1 MQGLTTVPGR
11 EGTTQV
17 ADVPAPVDAPGMVL
31 VRPLEVGVCGTDRE
45 ISEGLFGVA
54 PDGEERLVLGHELLG
69 RVEHD
74 ARDFARGDLVTATVR
89 RSCGHCIPCAQG
101 APDSCDT
108 GDYLERGITR
118 LHGFA
123 AELVAEAPEHLVP
136 VPATLGRLG
145 VLAEPAS
152 VCERGLR
159 HVRAIGGRQPWGP
172 RRALVVGTGAIGMLA
187 TYFLRMEGLD
197 VWAAD
202 RTHDDHK
209 ERLVQ
214 ACGARFV
221 ATDDAPLRDLAGEVG
236 GFDVVLEAAGDAQ
249 VMLDAL
255 ALLRRNGVACLLGI
269 DGRPRDVTIDGRVLG
284 VDAILE
290 NRAIFGS
297 VNANRVDWSGAV
309 AHLDG
314 ARARWQE
321 ALEAFVGLRVPLDAY
336 ADAFAYRGVKATL
349 ELEGRA

>member
-1 MQGLTTVPGR
+1 M
-11 EGTTQV
+11 
-17 ADVPAPVDAPGMVL
+17 
-31 VRPLEVGVCGTDRE
+31 
-45 ISEGLFGVA
+45 
-54 PDGEERLVLGHELLG
+54 
-69 RVEHD
+69 
-74 ARDFARGDLVTATVR
+74 
-89 RSCGHCIPCAQG
+89 
-101 APDSCDT
+101 T

-172 RRALVVGTGAIGMLA
+172 RRA
-187 TYFLRMEGLD
+187 
-197 VWAAD
+197 
-202 RTHDDHK
+202 HDDHK

-249 VMLDAL
+249 VMLD
-255 ALLRRNGVACLLGI
+255 
-269 DGRPRDVTIDGRVLG
+269 
-284 VDAILE
+284 
-290 NRAIFGS
+290 
-297 VNANRVDWSGAV
+297 
-309 AHLDG
+309 
-314 ARARWQE
+314 
-321 ALEAFVGLRVPLDAY
+321 
-336 ADAFAYRGVKATL
+336 
-349 ELEGRA
+349 